1 MGINKASVLVVNCE
15 VPLPSTTI
23 VSKPPFSI
31 LEIQARILRDFGLVT
46 SPAST
51 SRRLTVRRAVGL
63 TVIVGG
69 WSMVALQ
76 LITYILDR
84 NAQSVIRQS
93 RSSLLLFI
101 AQNMPYLTAMI
112 RGVTLVTATF
122 SKPDNLRLFFRGIQ
136 SFLTDW
142 AKFRPIQ
149 AKQKKAWERKA
160 VAFLLVF
167 CICWT
172 AWEAAVWC
180 FDIQS
185 QYKILNWQTTQQ
197 YMTAP
202 AFTGLGQTFLMW
214 HYIPLYLLFMVLPR
228 FVSIQLS
235 ICVSISAI
243 LLRDGVAL
251 LKDQLRV
258 GTQSRAINAFI
269 GKQKKPLAFIADG
282 IDKDKEVTSLV
293 RFYEAIT
300 DFNVCLND
308 TIGVTFWLLYW
319 MDVVAVL
326 AFIAFALAA
335 NSLDVAMM
343 LQILGGLVVHLAYLL
358 LMVLPVAS
366 AFEKAR
372 EIGKMVYHWKI
383 FEFIAPKKK
392 WGKRRQLSQH
402 KSLMTF
408 ANSLRTRPVL
418 LDGNGLVDGDRH
430 AVLLI
435 FSVMLSFA
443 IIAKEVL
450 TASPSTDA
458 IASSIMS
465 SNVINGTGKFMR
477 GS

>member
-214 HYIPLYLLFMVLPR
+214 HYIPLYLLFMV
-228 FVSIQLS
+228 
-235 ICVSISAI
+235 
-243 LLRDGVAL
+243 
-251 LKDQLRV
+251 